1 MKRILIVGGGV
12 GGLALANRLSA
23 KLGRKRK
30 AQIALVDHS
39 PMHVWKPMLHEF
51 AAGTAE
57 PSERGVS
64 FPVQARR
71 MGFQFIPGTLTGVD
85 SASNSIEVALPGAS
99 ANASRVRSLDYDR
112 LVLAIGGR
120 ANDFGTP
127 GAREHCL
134 LVDDLKSALA
144 LNDALRAE
152 IVERAFSNQDIRIA
166 IVGGGATGV
175 ELAAEIRKLIAIGS
189 SYGIDHL
196 EALLHVTLIEAN
208 QRILKAFDQV
218 SARRVEDKL
227 RSIGVRIECE
237 RRVAEVDARGFI
249 FQDGSRIDAALKV
262 WAAGVAA
269 PFALASLSN
278 AEFNRAGQ
286 VIVDDHLRVKG
297 APDIYALGDCSSFN
311 PEGHDRP
318 LPASGQVA
326 SQQAAFLVSA
336 LEADLAEKSLPD
348 FKYEDRGGLV
358 SLGRYGGF
366 GALPQKG
373 FVPEILI
380 SGRWARMI
388 HPLFFRAHMF
398 QMLGFWRG
406 TLSWL
411 RDALSALLHP
421 GIRF

>member
-1 MKRILIVGGGV
+1 MQRILIVGGGV

-23 KLGRKRK
+23 RLGRKRK
-30 AQIALVDHS
+30 AEIALVDHS

-57 PSERGVS
+57 PSDRGIN

-71 MGFQFIPGTLTGVD
+71 RGFRFIPGTLTSIDRV
-85 SASNSIEVALPGAS
+85 SNSIEVALPRSS
-99 ANASRVRSLDYDR
+99 AQHGNVRRFEFDR

-127 GAREHCL
+127 GAKEHCL

-152 IVERAFSNQDIRIA
+152 ILERAFSNEDIRIA

-196 EALLHVTLIEAN
+196 ESLLKVTLIEAN
-208 QRILKAFDQV
+208 ERILKAFDEV
-218 SARRVEDKL
+218 SAKRVEDKL
-227 RSIGVRIECE
+227 RSLGVRIECE
-237 RRVAEVDARGFI
+237 RRVTEVDAAGFV
-249 FQDGSRIDAALKV
+249 FSDGRRIDAALKV

-269 PFALASLSN
+269 PPALKTLDGV
-278 AEFNRAGQ
+278 ELNRSGQ
-286 VIVDDHLRVKG
+286 ALVDEHLRVQG
-297 APDIYALGDCSSFN
+297 TLHIFAMGDCCSFM
-311 PEGHDRP
+311 PRGEDLP
-318 LPASGQVA
+318 LPATGQVA
-326 SQQAAFLVSA
+326 SQQATFLATA
-336 LEADLAEKSLPD
+336 LEADLDGRALPA
-348 FKYEDRGGLV
+348 FEYEDRGGLV
-358 SLGRYGGF
+358 SLGMYGGF
-366 GALPQKG
+366 GSLPNKG

-380 SGRWARMI
+380 SGRWARFI

-406 TLSWL
+406 ALSWL
-411 RDALSALLHP
+411 RDTITAWLHP